1 MAFPFPR
8 KEMCRKLG
16 LPQSPSSNFWTDDFT
31 LFNELRDVQ
40 RASFLRR
47 WTSYRYVPMWP
58 EAVAK
63 LCWQSGSPTKPWSFG
78 RWWNSEAAASASC
91 AVCLTDCC
99 GKHGIMFA
107 FYWSQYVSV
116 LSGSYQRSH
125 RFPYQ
130 VPSMLLRNTL
140 HITAHHCT
148 MLHVFSPFF
157 SLARLRRNFHQAA
170 ASWVPQRDR

>member
-1 MAFPFPR
+1 MFNGRPFCAVEHR
-8 KEMCRKLG
+8 
-16 LPQSPSSNFWTDDFT
+16 TDVY
-31 LFNELRDVQ
+31 RCG
-40 RASFLRR
+40 LRR
-47 WTSYRYVPMWP
+47 SQSSAGRADRQQSRGALAGDETQR
-58 EAVAK
+58 
-63 LCWQSGSPTKPWSFG
+63 WQPPAS
-78 RWWNSEAAASASC
+78 ASASC
-91 AVCLTDCC
+91 AVCLTDSCC
-99 GKHGIMFA
+99 GKHGKVLESYVCILLVSD
-107 FYWSQYVSV
+107 WSQYVSV

-157 SLARLRRNFHQAA
+157 SLARFRRNFHQAA

>member
-1 MAFPFPR
+1 MFNGRPFCAVEHR
-8 KEMCRKLG
+8 
-16 LPQSPSSNFWTDDFT
+16 TDVY
-31 LFNELRDVQ
+31 RCG
-40 RASFLRR
+40 LRR
-47 WTSYRYVPMWP
+47 S
-58 EAVAK
+58 
-63 LCWQSGSPTKPWSFG
+63 QSSAG
-78 RWWNSEAAASASC
+78 RADRQQSRGALAGDETQRQPPAP
-91 AVCLTDCC
+91 AVCLTDSCC
-99 GKHGIMFA
+99 EKHGKVMFA

-157 SLARLRRNFHQAA
+157 SLARFRRNFHQAA